1 MLFPNLVTHHVYDGC
16 FLPPFGAQ
24 AYQYILAGN
33 GIFVRAETPFFTALM
48 PIAACSVRGLA
59 PLKPRFCLKV
69 ARIPEKLLRAAL
81 TDAGRARRPDGGL
94 NEVLYQFLHHGNSV
108 QLRRP
113 SQRASGATVVAAGN
127 DDANILCEL
136 HSHGNMSAFWS
147 RTDDA
152 DEQGARVY
160 AVIGRLD
167 TAPEIRVRV
176 GVYGHWQPLPVT
188 AVFTGAGGFT
198 DLYNEENDP
207 CLSIPPS
214 T

>member
-1 MLFPNLVTHHVYDGC
+1 MIFPNLVTYHVYDGC
-16 FLPPFGAQ
+16 QLPPFDAQ

-33 GIFVRAETPFFTALM
+33 GVFVRAETPFFATLVS
-48 PIAACSVRGLA
+48 IAACSIRGLA

-81 TDAGRARRPDGGL
+81 TDARGARRPDGGL
-94 NEVLYQFLHHGNSV
+94 NETLYQFLHHGNRV

-113 SQRASGATVVAAGN
+113 FQRATGTSVMATGN
-127 DDANILCEL
+127 SDANILCEL
-136 HSHGNMSAFWS
+136 HSHGNMSAFWG

-152 DEQGARVY
+152 DEQGVRVY
-160 AVIGRLD
+160 AVTGRLD

-176 GVYGHWQPLPVT
+176 GVYGYWHPLPVT

-198 DLYNEENDP
+198 DLYNEENVP